1 MNGGTL
7 SVSFQVKN
15 GATSTTIN
23 SGNIYA
29 IPDDHSFHTY
39 RFNYDN
45 NTGIA
50 KVWAN
55 GVVVYTYN
63 GTAGT
68 PLYWTGAGNVT
79 IGKDMDATGRN
90 VPVLDNLII
99 QKYANALLPLKL
111 LSFTAATKN
120 KWAAVNW
127 SSTEEIN
134 MAAYVVERS
143 SNGIVFAPF
152 CTVHAAN
159 GYSTGNYYT
168 ATDSLP
174 TSTSR
179 TLTSI
184 GEPDS

>member
-1 MNGGTL
+1 M

-15 GATSTTIN
+15 GATSTTID

-29 IPDDHSFHTY
+29 IPDDHSFRTN
-39 RFNYDN
+39 RFNCDN

-68 PLYWTGAGNVT
+68 PRHRTGAGNVI

-99 QKYANALLPLKL
+99 QK
-111 LSFTAATKN
+111 SSAT
-120 KWAAVNW
+120 
-127 SSTEEIN
+127 SLE
-134 MAAYVVERS
+134 
-143 SNGIVFAPF
+143 NGDQNEY
-152 CTVHAAN
+152 CT
-159 GYSTGNYYT
+159 
-168 ATDSLP
+168 
-174 TSTSR
+174 
-179 TLTSI
+179 
-184 GEPDS
+184 